1 MCPPAGPTFITPL
14 RAKEATT
21 MVVVGT
27 DVHKRTHTFV
37 AVDEVGRKLGEKVVA
52 ATTAGHYK
60 ALVWA
65 RTEFGS
71 DLLWGIEDCRNLS
84 ARLERDLLSAGQP
97 VVRVAP
103 KLMAQSRA
111 SARTRGKS
119 DPIDA
124 LAVAHAVLRHPDL
137 PIASHDEVSR
147 ELKLLVDRREDLV
160 AQRTSTINRL
170 RQRVHELDPAAEPQ
184 LACLHRERPRAL
196 LGQWLHTQAG
206 LLAELARDELAD
218 VTRLTGAINAL
229 AERIGERVRQAA
241 PALLALP
248 GCGELTA
255 AKLVGETAGIT
266 RFKSEPAF
274 ARHSGVAPVP
284 VWSGN
289 TAGRVRLTR
298 SGNRQLNTAL
308 HRIAITQIRLHDS
321 PGHTYY
327 RKRLAAGNS
336 STEALRCLKR
346 RLARIVYQ
354 RLHTDHRTH
363 DQTTQATAA

>member
-1 MCPPAGPTFITPL
+1 
-14 RAKEATT
+14 

-52 ATTAGHYK
+52 ATTGGHAK

-65 RTEFGS
+65 RAEFGT
-71 DLLWGIEDCRNLS
+71 DVVWGIEDCRNLS
-84 ARLERDLLSAGQP
+84 ARLERDLLSAGQH

-124 LAVAHAVLRHPDL
+124 LAVAQAVLRHPDL
-137 PIASHDEVSR
+137 PVAAHDEVSR

-160 AQRTSTINRL
+160 GQRTSTINRL
-170 RQRVHELDPAAEPQ
+170 RARVHELDPSAEPKP
-184 LACLHRERPRAL
+184 ASLHREGPRAL
-196 LGQWLHTQAG
+196 LRRWLDTQSG

-218 VTRLTGAINAL
+218 ITRLTAAIDDL
-229 AERIGERVRQAA
+229 GTRIGERVRHAA

-255 AKLVGETAGIT
+255 AKLVGETAGVN

-274 ARHSGVAPVP
+274 ARHSGVAPIP

-308 HRIAITQIRLHDS
+308 HRIAITQIRLLDS
-321 PGHTYY
+321 PGHAYY
-327 RKRLAAGNS
+327 RKRLAVGNS
-336 STEALRCLKR
+336 TNEALRCLKR
-346 RLARIVYQ
+346 RLARTVFQ
-354 RLHTDHRTH
+354 RLQADHQNRHLTSH
-363 DQTTQATAA
+363 PTAA